1 MSNPVNSDP
10 MRTLRSLAPLL
21 IVAALAAC
29 APATRV
35 ATGPTPM
42 SGADRVR
49 ADSVRLPYTEAD
61 VRFMT
66 DMIGHHAQAILISRW
81 VPSHTE
87 DAELRTLAGRIINA
101 QTDDIALMRR
111 WLAERGKP
119 VPSVTPDG
127 VLVPPAADTGAHAGH
142 DMGGHAGHDMGGHD
156 HSMMA
161 GMLSPAQLTE
171 LDAARG
177 DAFDILFLQ
186 RMINHHRGAVTMVQT
201 LIRDGGAIDETVF
214 RFAADVEVDQS
225 TEIRRMIQML
235 LDRDGLPP
243 Q

>member
-1 MSNPVNSDP
+1 
-10 MRTLRSLAPLL
+10 MRTIRSFFPLMVL
-21 IVAALAAC
+21 VASAAC
-29 APATRV
+29 TPRAGV

-42 SGADRVR
+42 TEAERVR

-66 DMIGHHAQAILISRW
+66 EMIGHHAQAILISRW
-81 VPSHTE
+81 VPAHTE
-87 DAELRTLAGRIINA
+87 DPELRTLAARIINA

-119 VPSVTPDG
+119 VPSVTPEG
-127 VLVPPAADTGAHAGH
+127 VLMPPPADPN
-142 DMGGHAGHDMGGHD
+142 DEHAGHDMGGHD
-156 HSMMA
+156 HAMMA
-161 GMLSPAQLTE
+161 GMLTPEQLTE

-177 DAFDILFLQ
+177 TQFNNLFLQ

-225 TEIRRMIQML
+225 TEIRRMLTML
-235 LDRDGLPP
+235 LERDGIPP
-243 Q
+243 A

>member
-1 MSNPVNSDP
+1 
-10 MRTLRSLAPLL
+10 MRTTPALVLLA
-21 IVAALAAC
+21 AASLAAC
-29 APATRV
+29 TPRGPV
-35 ATGPTPM
+35 STGPAPLT
-42 SGADRVR
+42 GADRVR

-81 VPSHTE
+81 VPRHTE
-87 DAELRTLAGRIINA
+87 DPELRTLAGRIINA

-119 VPSVTPDG
+119 VPSVTPEG
-127 VLVPPAADTGAHAGH
+127 VLVPPPADTGAHAGH
-142 DMGGHAGHDMGGHD
+142 DMDEHAGHDMGGHD
-156 HSMMA
+156 HATMA

-186 RMINHHRGAVTMVQT
+186 RMINHHRGAVTMVQA

>member
-1 MSNPVNSDP
+1 M
-10 MRTLRSLAPLL
+10 
-21 IVAALAAC
+21 
-29 APATRV
+29 
-35 ATGPTPM
+35 
-42 SGADRVR
+42 R
-49 ADSVRLPYTEAD
+49 ADSIRLPYTEAD
-61 VRFMT
+61 VTFMT
-66 DMIGHHAQAILISRW
+66 EMIGHHAQAILISRW
-81 VPSHTE
+81 VPSHTD
-87 DAELRTLAGRIINA
+87 DAEMRTLAARIINA

-119 VPSVTPDG
+119 VPSVTPEG
-127 VLVPPAADTGAHAGH
+127 VLVPPPADPNDEHAGH
-142 DMGGHAGHDMGGHD
+142 DMSGHD

-225 TEIRRMIQML
+225 TEIRRMLTML
-235 LDRDGLPP
+235 LERDGLPP
-243 Q
+243 A

>member
-1 MSNPVNSDP
+1 
-10 MRTLRSLAPLL
+10 MRFTPALLLLAAG
-21 IVAALAAC
+21 ILAAC
-29 APATRV
+29 TPRGPV
-35 ATGPTPM
+35 ATGPAPL
-42 SGADRVR
+42 SGTDRVR
-49 ADSVRLPYTEAD
+49 ADSARLPYTEAD

-81 VPSHTE
+81 APSHTE
-87 DAELRTLAGRIINA
+87 DPELRTLAGRIINA

-111 WLAERGKP
+111 WLSERGKP
-119 VPSVTPDG
+119 VPSVTPEG
-127 VLVPPAADTGAHAGH
+127 VLVPPPADTGAHAGH
-142 DMGGHAGHDMGGHD
+142 DMDEHAGHDMGGHD
-156 HSMMA
+156 HAMMA

-171 LDAARG
+171 LSAARG

-186 RMINHHRGAVTMVQT
+186 RMINHHRGAVAMVQT

>member
-1 MSNPVNSDP
+1 
-10 MRTLRSLAPLL
+10 MRTSLSLLPLL
-21 IVAALAAC
+21 ALVAVAAC
-29 APATRV
+29 APQGGV

-42 SGADRVR
+42 TEADRVR
-49 ADSVRLPYTEAD
+49 ADSIRLPYTDAD
-61 VRFMT
+61 VTFMT
-66 DMIGHHAQAILISRW
+66 EMIGHHAQAILISRW
-81 VPSHTE
+81 VPSHTD
-87 DAELRTLAGRIINA
+87 DAEMRTLAARIINA

-127 VLVPPAADTGAHAGH
+127 VLVPPPADPN
-142 DMGGHAGHDMGGHD
+142 DEHAGHDMGGHD

-161 GMLSPAQLTE
+161 GMLTPAQLTE

-177 DAFDILFLQ
+177 EAFDILFLQ

-225 TEIRRMIQML
+225 TEIRRMLTML
-235 LDRDGLPP
+235 LERDGLPP
-243 Q
+243 A

>member
-1 MSNPVNSDP
+1 
-10 MRTLRSLAPLL
+10 MRFSPALL
-21 IVAALAAC
+21 LFAAASLAAC
-29 APATRV
+29 TPRGPVASGPAPA
-35 ATGPTPM
+35 

-49 ADSVRLPYTEAD
+49 ADSVRLPYTDAD
-61 VRFMT
+61 VVFMT
-66 DMIGHHAQAILISRW
+66 EMIGHHAQAILISRW

-87 DAELRTLAGRIINA
+87 DPELRTLAGRIINA

-111 WLAERGKP
+111 WLAARGKP
-119 VPSVTPDG
+119 VPSVTPEG
-127 VLVPPAADTGAHAGH
+127 VLVPPPADTSAHAGH
-142 DMGGHAGHDMGGHD
+142 DMSGHGGHDMGGHD
-156 HSMMA
+156 HSTMA
-161 GMLSPAQLTE
+161 GMLTADE
-171 LDAARG
+171 LDELNASRG
-177 DAFDILFLQ
+177 DAFEILFLQ
-186 RMINHHRGAVTMVQT
+186 RMINHHRGAVTMVQA